1 MTRLFVLG
9 AASLAAWFAACP
21 AQAEDAAIKIA
32 EAFCAARVADDEA
45 ATLNLMTPS
54 LRQAVQDA
62 QARNQVL
69 ADANP
74 TEKPPFGDGIPY
86 QAFPDAAPICKAG
99 DTGELGG
106 QTTIQ
111 VRYEFP
117 DEPSGSW
124 TDRLVLA
131 DGDALIDDVVYQQFP
146 TDSQLYGLR
155 RGLREAFDQ
164 Y

>member
-1 MTRLFVLG
+1 MNRLCVLG
-9 AASLAAWFAACP
+9 AASLAAWLAACP
-21 AQAEDAAIKIA
+21 AQAEDAAQIA
-32 EAFCAARVADDEA
+32 EAFCAARQADDEA
-45 ATLNLMTPS
+45 ATLKLMTPS
-54 LRQAVQDA
+54 LQQAVQDA

-74 TEKPPFGDGIPY
+74 MEKPPFGDGIPY
-86 QAFPDAAPICKAG
+86 QAFPDAAPVCNAG
-99 DTGELGG
+99 DKGELGG
-106 QTTIQ
+106 QATIQ

-131 DGDALIDDVVYQQFP
+131 DGDALIDDIVYQQFP

-155 RGLREAFDQ
+155 RSLREAFDQ